1 MRMPFGKFKGLEL
14 ADLPDE
20 YLDWLMGLVDLR
32 DPLRMGVEQEAQRR
46 EQRLSAEARVLAD
59 MIVTVGYQ
67 RLTKHYND
75 EEGRQMLCEARE
87 ILRTWLDAQTAGTD
101 SRRAVVREKL

>member
-46 EQRLSAEARVLAD
+46 EQRLSAEARSP
-59 MIVTVGYQ
+59 
-67 RLTKHYND
+67 
-75 EEGRQMLCEARE
+75 
-87 ILRTWLDAQTAGTD
+87 
-101 SRRAVVREKL
+101 SRHDCHCGLPAAHQALQ

>member
-1 MRMPFGKFKGLEL
+1 
-14 ADLPDE
+14 
-20 YLDWLMGLVDLR
+20 
-32 DPLRMGVEQEAQRR
+32 
-46 EQRLSAEARVLAD
+46 